1 MAIWL
6 ARFYVVVLTGLA
18 LYGCLGVVT
27 LLFYWRHRH
36 SKHALPLVHE
46 RELPLVVVQLPIY
59 NEQFVVERL
68 INAAAQL
75 DYPRDRLHI
84 QVCDDSADSTTT
96 LAQTLVQKWQQAGV
110 SIELLHREN
119 RSGYKAGALQAALDC
134 APVAPNALIAIFDA
148 DFAPSADFLRRTVP
162 HFLNN
167 NQLGVIQTRWGHL
180 NRAESTLTR
189 AQAIAIDKHFMLDQL
204 VRHRA
209 DLFPKFNGSG
219 GIWRRDCLTD
229 AGGWQADTVCE
240 DLCLSTRAVLR
251 GWRFKLLDEVTASA
265 ELPNTIAAF
274 KTQQARWAKG
284 SIQCLLKFF
293 GAIIT
298 ANEHTWA
305 ARLYALFTMLG
316 YFTNPLLI
324 LLLLLQL
331 PMIAFDVQ
339 LSPLLW
345 LFTIVGLSQPILFIL
360 GQQILY
366 PDWRKR
372 IRHFPALLLIMTGL
386 SLSQTR
392 AIIQA
397 LTRRKHVFVRTPK
410 GVGQHTQYKL
420 PFDWILLTEI
430 ACTLYALVG
439 IGFAL
444 QQRRFGALALLL
456 NCAIG
461 YGYITYLGIGEM
473 LASRPNTPQT

>member
-1 MAIWL
+1 M
-6 ARFYVVVLTGLA
+6 YVVILAGLA

-27 LLFYWRHRH
+27 LFFYWRHRH
-36 SKHALPLVHE
+36 RSHVLPHVPV
-46 RELPLVVVQLPIY
+46 RDLPPVVVQLPIY

-84 QVCDDSADSTTT
+84 QVCDDSADATTP
-96 LAQTLVQKWQQAGV
+96 LAQKLVQQWQQTGV
-110 SIELLHREN
+110 SIELLHRN
-119 RSGYKAGALQAALDC
+119 DRTGYKAGALQAALDC
-134 APVAPNALIAIFDA
+134 TPSAPNTLIAIFDA
-148 DFAPSADFLRRTVP
+148 DFAPSADFLHQTVP
-162 HFLNN
+162 HFLTDDK
-167 NQLGVIQTRWGHL
+167 LGVIQTRWGHL
-180 NRAESTLTR
+180 NQPESTLTR

-219 GIWRRDCLTD
+219 GLWRRDCLID

-240 DLCLSTRAVLR
+240 DLCLSTRAVLQ
-251 GWRFKLLDEVTASA
+251 GWRFRLLDEVTASA

-284 SIQCLLKFF
+284 SIQCLIKFF
-293 GAIIT
+293 GAILT
-298 ANEHTWA
+298 ARDHTLA

-331 PMIAFDVQ
+331 PMIALDVQ

-345 LFTIVGLSQPILFIL
+345 LFTLVGLSQPLLFIL

-366 PDWRKR
+366 PDWHKR

-386 SLSQTR
+386 TVSQTR

-397 LTRRKHVFVRTPK
+397 LTRRKHLFVRTPK
-410 GVGQHTQYKL
+410 GMGQHTQYKL
-420 PFDWILLTEI
+420 PFDWILLAEI
-430 ACTLYALVG
+430 ACTLYALAG
-439 IGFAL
+439 ILLAL
-444 QQRRFGALALLL
+444 QQQRFGALALLV
-456 NCAIG
+456 NCAVG
-461 YGYITYLGIGEM
+461 YGYITYLGIRELSG
-473 LASRPNTPQT
+473 R

>member
-6 ARFYVVVLTGLA
+6 GRLYVVVLTGLA

-27 LLFYWRHRH
+27 LFFYWRHRH
-36 SKHALPLVHE
+36 RKHALPLVHE
-46 RELPLVVVQLPIY
+46 RELPPVVVQLPIY

-68 INAAAQL
+68 IDAAAQL
-75 DYPRDRLHI
+75 DYPHDRLHI
-84 QVCDDSADSTTT
+84 QVCDDSADNTTP
-96 LAQTLVQKWQQAGV
+96 LAQSLVEKWRQAGA

-119 RSGYKAGALQAALDC
+119 RTGYKAGALQAALESVPDH
-134 APVAPNALIAIFDA
+134 PDTLIAIFDA

-162 HFLNN
+162 HFLNDDE
-167 NQLGVIQTRWGHL
+167 LGVIQTRWGHL
-180 NRAESTLTR
+180 NQSESILTR

-219 GIWRRDCLTD
+219 GLWRRDCLVD

-298 ANEHTWA
+298 ASEHTWS

-324 LLLLLQL
+324 VLLLLQL

-345 LFTIVGLSQPILFIL
+345 LFTIVGLSQPLLFII

-366 PDWRKR
+366 PDWPKR

-386 SLSQTR
+386 TLSQTR

-397 LTRRKHVFVRTPK
+397 LTRRDHIFIRTPK
-410 GVGQHTQYKL
+410 GAGQHAQYKL

-430 ACTLYALVG
+430 ACTLYALVS

-444 QQRRFGALALLL
+444 QQRRLGALALLL

-461 YGYITYLGIGEM
+461 YGYITYLGIREM
-473 LASRPNTPQT
+473 RGQLPS